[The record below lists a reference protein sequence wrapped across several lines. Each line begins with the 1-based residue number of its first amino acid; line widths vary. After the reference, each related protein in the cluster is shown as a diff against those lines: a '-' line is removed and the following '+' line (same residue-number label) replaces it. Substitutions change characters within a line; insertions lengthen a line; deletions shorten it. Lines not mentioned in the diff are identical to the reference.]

1 MSLFVSNIE
10 QESEVYMKN
19 EDRLFDGFGCLTKTD
34 IDFFIFFFLLYKLQ
48 NFMFGLIEV
57 ISPNPTLWFYPSWQK
72 NNCTWV
78 ALNPRKKGG
87 CSKTYI

>member
-34 IDFFIFFFLLYKLQ
+34 IDFFYFFFL
-48 NFMFGLIEV
+48 V
-57 ISPNPTLWFYPSWQK
+57 I
-72 NNCTWV
+72 
-78 ALNPRKKGG
+78 
-87 CSKTYI
+87 